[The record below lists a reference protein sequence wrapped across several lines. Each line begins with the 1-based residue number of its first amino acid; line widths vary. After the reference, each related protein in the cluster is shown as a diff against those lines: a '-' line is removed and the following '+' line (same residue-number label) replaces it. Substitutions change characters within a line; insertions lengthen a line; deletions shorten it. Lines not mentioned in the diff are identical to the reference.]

1 VEEMINQRKFKWL
14 GYLLVLP
21 AVLYMLILV
30 GYPIV
35 YNFLISFQNVEL
47 TNLASGLN
55 HYIGFHNYNVMLHKS
70 VFWISLRN
78 TFVYTVCSILFQF
91 IFGFGLALFFNLKFK
106 LSAFLRGLM
115 LVSWLI
121 PVVVTA
127 LLFKFMFSTSVG
139 IINYFLLSLH
149 LIHAPLDWLT
159 NPTLA
164 MVSIV
169 IANIWIGIPFNMI
182 LLSTGIDTLPQDVYE
197 SAGLDGASRW
207 QKLIY
212 ITLPLLRPTIMV
224 VMILGFIYTFKVFD
238 LIYVMT
244 GGGPINATEVLST
257 LSYRISFDQYLFSS
271 GAAVSDLLFI
281 ILLIV
286 SLVYLKMIRNDE
298 VM

>member
-21 AVLYMLILV
+21 AILYMLILV

-55 HYIGFHNYNVMLHKS
+55 HYIGFHNYNDMLHKS
-70 VFWISLRN
+70 VFWISLGN
-78 TFVYTVCSILFQF
+78 TFVYTVCSIFVQF
-91 IFGFGLALFFNLKFK
+91 IFGLGLALFFNLKFAM
-106 LSAFLRGLM
+106 SSFLRGLM

-121 PVVVTA
+121 PVVITA

-149 LIHAPLDWLT
+149 LIQAPLDWLT
-159 NPTLA
+159 NSTLA

-207 QKLIY
+207 QKFIY